1 MRYINIT
8 VFIVFTMFL
17 IVGCGDDNEVTPAV
31 TTGTVSGVI
40 TFVGTPPAGDVK
52 IEVSIFSK
60 LDENGHPAGPP
71 DFYSDYLT
79 KTAGQ
84 ALYKISGVT
93 FGTYKLAAVGYKAPD
108 AQPGTPQTI
117 LGMYGFNAPKDME
130 PDSFTVSQEKP
141 EATGIDITADYSAIT
156 PPAQ

>member
-1 MRYINIT
+1 M
-8 VFIVFTMFL
+8 FTMFL

-40 TFVGTPPAGDVK
+40 TFVGTPPAGDVEV
-52 IEVSIFSK
+52 EVSIFSK

-71 DFYSDYLT
+71 DFYSDYLIET
-79 KTAGQ
+79 TGQ
-84 ALYKISGVT
+84 VPYKISGVT
-93 FGTYKLAAVGYKAPD
+93 FGTYKLAAVGYKASD
-108 AQPGTPQTI
+108 ALPGTSQTI

-141 EATGIDITADYSAIT
+141 EATEIDITADYSAIT
-156 PPAQ
+156 TSAQ